1 MITALPRFNHTP
13 YAMRETTARYPEGT
27 PIPRPP
33 HWGGFRL
40 EPETV
45 EFWEGRED
53 RLHDRLR
60 YRRTADGWALERLA
74 PEPSSS
80 SARPRGERR

>member
-1 MITALPRFNHTP
+1 MENTEFEFRGINHLALVCRDM
-13 YAMRETTARYPEGT
+13 A
-27 PIPRPP
+27 
-33 HWGGFRL
+33 
-40 EPETV
+40 ETV

-74 PEPSSS
+74 P
-80 SARPRGERR
+80 